1 MRPHI
6 QDHPPALRVFKNRI
20 ELGAGPRNA
29 VMAACAAGAWPSPE
43 WLRANYS
50 PIHDVVA
57 KLEASGDLRGAVV
70 FKTDHLLEFQ
80 QEAAALALAEL
91 KRSWAETTSL
101 EDDARQVAEQR
112 ETERLKLRAAFI
124 AQRGAQLYEIHVQ
137 KLRSRFEAAA
147 ADEFDALHPRVVAM
161 PAGVVSIAPTATA
174 KPKRQQPKN
183 EPPSA
188 A

>member
-1 MRPHI
+1 
-6 QDHPPALRVFKNRI
+6 
-20 ELGAGPRNA
+20 
-29 VMAACAAGAWPSPE
+29 MAACAAGAWPSPE

-101 EDDARQVAEQR
+101 DDDARQGAEQR
-112 ETERLKLRAAFI
+112 EAERLNSRAAFVN
-124 AQRGAQLYEIHVQ
+124 ARGAALYEGWLAEQ
-137 KLRSRFEAAA
+137 RERFRAEAGA
-147 ADEFDALHPRVVAM
+147 EFDALHPPVVAM
-161 PAGVVSIAPTATA
+161 PAGVVSIAPTTTA

>member
-57 KLEASGDLRGAVV
+57 KLEAGGDLRGAVA

-101 EDDARQVAEQR
+101 ADD
-112 ETERLKLRAAFI
+112 ERR
-124 AQRGAQLYEIHVQ
+124 
-137 KLRSRFEAAA
+137 A
-147 ADEFDALHPRVVAM
+147 ADERERARIRRRDEYVGARAVALFDAWIAGKREEFRLEALAEFEALQPAAGSTEPATVVT
-161 PAGVVSIAPTATA
+161 SIAQSP
-174 KPKRQQPKN
+174 KLKRQQPKN
-183 EPPSA
+183 EPPTA